1 MEQMVTGFYAPA
13 EPMPREVDLNVPV
26 EGGSIT
32 VRLYGPN
39 ESAAPLP
46 CHVYYHGGGFW
57 LGTLDHFDPLC
68 RALARDADCIV
79 AAVGYRLAP
88 EHKFPVAAEDSYAA
102 LLWLVDQASA
112 LGIDPSR
119 ISLGGVSAGGNLA
132 AVAAMMARD
141 RQGPRLVLQVLEVP
155 ITDLSSQE
163 PLRIPAEGLVIPS
176 GKETYCEHYLS
187 NEAEASLPYVS
198 PLLARDLTGL
208 PPALVMCA
216 EYDPLAAEGKAY
228 AARLVAAGIEAEYTC
243 WAGQFHG
250 AQPMAALIPQEA
262 AAYQA
267 QIASAL
273 RRAYS
278 A

>member
-1 MEQMVTGFYAPA
+1 
-13 EPMPREVDLNVPV
+13 
-26 EGGSIT
+26 
-32 VRLYGPN
+32 
-39 ESAAPLP
+39 
-46 CHVYYHGGGFW
+46 
-57 LGTLDHFDPLC
+57 
-68 RALARDADCIV
+68 V
-79 AAVGYRLAP
+79 AAVDYRLAP

-102 LLWLVDQASA
+102 LLWLVEQASA
-112 LGIDPSR
+112 LGIDPAR

-132 AVAAMMARD
+132 AVVAMMARD
-141 RQGPRLVLQVLEVP
+141 LQGPQLVLQVLEVP
-155 ITDLSSQE
+155 ITDLSSME
-163 PLRIPAEGLVIPS
+163 PLRIPAEGLVISS
-176 GKETYCEHYLS
+176 GKEIYCEHYLS
-187 NEAEASLPYVS
+187 NEAEALLPYVS

-216 EYDPLAAEGKAY
+216 EYDPLAKEGKAY
-228 AARLVAAGIEAEYTC
+228 AGRLVAAGVEAEYTC